1 MIIRHVFDSKII
13 QSAMKN
19 SLKSNFQL
27 IKDITEGKIETKGD
41 GIADEIVTLVK
52 EKISSKRLRVNQ
64 VGVYGVRGIEDITL
78 KIEDDLTVI
87 IGNNGSGKSTILDS
101 LSLTLSW
108 LKANILKEDGVGT
121 YLRDLDI
128 NNSKDVSYGSVTC
141 RLSLEGDDFNFL
153 STKSKPGKALSR
165 RSSLQEIKALGG
177 LYRHVNSKF
186 SDSNLP
192 LVAHYSVARSNEG
205 TKDDFAKVASQIGIK
220 DKWGKFDAYEDVLK
234 DRHDFNEFIVWLG
247 RIDSIAR
254 QGGGVNEEISKLQ
267 SEIDSTS
274 DLLKMFKDMG
284 NDHSFILPLEEIIR
298 KKNQEISNIYNE
310 NFNRDEVLASKVFK
324 HIKQAI
330 TIFIPDINDVRLVYE
345 QEGVKLVLY
354 KNNKEIS
361 AQQLSQGE
369 KSLLS
374 LIGDLT
380 RRLVLLNPSR
390 DNPLEGEGIVLI
402 DEIDLHLHP
411 SWQQTVILNIQNTF
425 PNLQLIVTT
434 HSPQVLSTVYSRSIR
449 SLHEV
454 NDVLNTIPGLDV
466 NNKIIASETPEFQT
480 RGVMSADILSKIMG
494 IDPVPLV
501 KEAKW
506 VQEYLA
512 AIEYDINTD
521 GDYIGL
527 WADIVGHFGENH
539 PVVISCKNAVRLKG
553 MRGKIREM
561 KKNKNEDI
569 QKGKE

>member
-1 MIIRHVFDSKII
+1 
-13 QSAMKN
+13 MKVWRVSDKRILDAAVRG
-19 SLKSNFQL
+19 SLKANFQL
-27 IKDITEGKIETKGD
+27 IKDINEKKVITQNDEVATELK
-41 GIADEIVTLVK
+41 VLLK
-52 EKISSKRLRVNQ
+52 EKITNKKVKINQ
-64 VGVYGVRGIEDITL
+64 VGVFGVRGIEDATL

-87 IGNNGSGKSTILDS
+87 IGSNGSGKSTILDS

-108 LKANILKEDGVGT
+108 LKANIIREDGVGA
-121 YLRDLDI
+121 YLKELDI
-128 NNSKDVSYGSVTC
+128 NNSENVSYGSVSC
-141 RLSLEGDDFNFL
+141 NLSLGSEAFNFL

-165 RSSLQEIKALGG
+165 RSSLMEIKALGG
-177 LYRHVNSKF
+177 VYRYINSIF
-186 SDSNLP
+186 SDANLP

-205 TKDDFAKVASQIGIK
+205 TKDDFAKVSSQLSIK
-220 DKWGKFDAYEDVLK
+220 GRWDKFDAYEDVLK
-234 DRHDFNEFIVWLG
+234 DRHDFNEFIIWLG

-254 QGGGVNEEISKLQ
+254 QGGGANEEINKLQ
-267 SEIDSTS
+267 AEIDSTNE
-274 DLLKMFKDMG
+274 LIKMFKDKG
-284 NDHSFILPLEEIIR
+284 NDVSFIIPLEEIVS
-298 KKNQEISNIYNE
+298 KKNKEISRIYND
-310 NFNRDEVLASKVFK
+310 NFNRDDILASKVFK
-324 HIKQAI
+324 HIKHAI
-330 TIFIPDINDVRLVYE
+330 SIFIPDINDVRLVYE

-354 KNNKEIS
+354 KNNREVS

-390 DNPLEGEGIVLI
+390 ENPLEGEGIVLI

-411 SWQQTVILNIQNTF
+411 SWQQTVIINLQNTF

-454 NDVLNTIPGLDV
+454 NDVLNTIPNLNV
-466 NNKIIASETPEFQT
+466 NNKIIASETPVFQT

-506 VQEYLA
+506 VQEYHA
-512 AIEYDINTD
+512 AIEHDKDTEGNSIR
-521 GDYIGL
+521 L
-527 WADIVGHFGENH
+527 WADIVEHFGENH
-539 PVVISCKNAVRLKG
+539 PVVITCKNALRLKG

-561 KKNKNEDI
+561 KKNKKEDV
-569 QKGKE
+569 QKDKE

>member
-1 MIIRHVFDSKII
+1 
-13 QSAMKN
+13 MKKWHIADKKMLDASVRG
-19 SLKSNFQL
+19 SLKGNFQL
-27 IKDITEGKIETKGD
+27 IKDINERKVIPQSDNVVGD
-41 GIADEIVTLVK
+41 LKVLLK
-52 EKISSKRLRVNQ
+52 EKIINKKVKVNQ
-64 VGVYGVRGIEDITL
+64 VGVFGVRGIEDITI

-87 IGNNGSGKSTILDS
+87 IGNNGSGKSTILDG
-101 LSLTLSW
+101 LSLALSW

-121 YLRDLDI
+121 YLKDLDI
-128 NNSKDVSYGSVTC
+128 NNSDSVSYGSIAC
-141 RLSLEGDDFNFL
+141 NFSLGSEAFNFL

-165 RSSLQEIKALGG
+165 RSSLMEIKALGG
-177 LYRHVNSKF
+177 IYRYINSRF
-186 SDSNLP
+186 SEANLP

-205 TKDDFAKVASQIGIK
+205 TKDDFAKVSSQLGIK
-220 DKWGKFDAYEDVLK
+220 GRWDKFDAYEDVLK

-247 RIDSIAR
+247 RIESIAR
-254 QGGGVNEEISKLQ
+254 QGGGASEEINKLQ
-267 SEIDSTS
+267 AEINSTNE
-274 DLLKMFKDMG
+274 LIKMFKDKG
-284 NDHSFILPLEEIIR
+284 NDASFIMPLEEIVS
-298 KKNQEISNIYNE
+298 KKNMEISRIYND
-310 NFNRDEVLASKVFK
+310 NFNRDDILASKVFK
-324 HIKQAI
+324 HIKRAI
-330 TIFIPDINDVRLVYE
+330 SIFIPDINDVKLVYE

-354 KNNKEIS
+354 KNNLEIS

-390 DNPLEGEGIVLI
+390 ENPLEGEGIVLI

-411 SWQQTVILNIQNTF
+411 SWQQTVIINLQNTF

-454 NDVLNTIPGLDV
+454 NDILNTIPSLNVD
-466 NNKIIASETPEFQT
+466 NRIIASETPEFQT

-501 KEAKW
+501 QEAKW
-506 VQEYLA
+506 VQEYYT
-512 AIEYDINTD
+512 AIEHDTYTEDRFTS
-521 GDYIGL
+521 L
-527 WADIVGHFGENH
+527 WADIVEHFGDNH
-539 PVVISCKNAVRLKG
+539 PVVIACKNALRLKG
-553 MRGKIREM
+553 MRGKIRAM
-561 KKNKNEDI
+561 KQNKNEDI